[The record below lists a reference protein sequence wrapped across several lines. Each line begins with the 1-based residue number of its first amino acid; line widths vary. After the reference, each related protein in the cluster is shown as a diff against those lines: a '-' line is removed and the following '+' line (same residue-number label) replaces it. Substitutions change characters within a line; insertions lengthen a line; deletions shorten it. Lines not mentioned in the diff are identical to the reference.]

1 MHLSVPIPMIRECYI
16 KLDIPEDFELRPQQ
30 ITALGIFTPA
40 SLVQTL
46 STTDYISYPSTP
58 SFRKSSILFKGCN
71 DGASL
76 GAEPTGDV

>member
-1 MHLSVPIPMIRECYI
+1 MIRECYI

-46 STTDYISYPSTP
+46 STTDYFLTAATP
-58 SFRKSSILFKGCN
+58 LFRKSSIIFKGCN
-71 DGASL
+71 DLASL
-76 GAEPTGDV
+76 G